1 MLVENRHWTVAG
13 GGPPSPEIC
22 WGHCNQNVPQ
32 TKNRFMCCYPELTKA
47 GVWTKMSVPSC
58 SLVCSKV
65 DVSVSALSRL
75 CIYFHS
81 LIRFSFLVPTADSG
95 ADSGSSNGEEKASK
109 AEGDAGPSCSSS
121 SSKASGDSKSRFFDD
136 SESEGEEEEASEEE
150 VRLRE

>member
-1 MLVENRHWTVAG
+1 MY
-13 GGPPSPEIC
+13 
-22 WGHCNQNVPQ
+22 Q
-32 TKNRFMCCYPELTKA
+32 
-47 GVWTKMSVPSC
+47 SV
-58 SLVCSKV
+58 
-65 DVSVSALSRL
+65 LSQ

-81 LIRFSFLVPTADSG
+81 LIHFSFLVPTADSG

-109 AEGDAGPSCSSS
+109 VEGDAGPSCSSS